1 MGLVFPSSRLTLSF
15 PIRNMHVRGF
25 SGHLTLLLSL
35 ISLARVS
42 GAVIKGYEKDVGTKT
57 SFYGFTAYSLVSS
70 LQILGHRGFS
80 NIPQEKVSEVPAV
93 CMHSFD
99 KMLFFCGLQFCFCHE
114 QQRGRASPLPLPSVG
129 ELALPW
135 LKVSVCSGKLYQHH
149 PSLVACRR
157 SCTSDV
163 ISILLLWA
171 I

>member
-15 PIRNMHVRGF
+15 SIRNVHVRGL
-25 SGHLTLLLSL
+25 SGRLTLLVSL

-80 NIPQEKVSEVPAV
+80 NIPQDKVSEVPAV

-99 KMLFFCGLQFCFCHE
+99 RMLFVCVLPFCSCHE
-114 QQRGRASPLPLPSVG
+114 EQRG
-129 ELALPW
+129 
-135 LKVSVCSGKLYQHH
+135 
-149 PSLVACRR
+149 
-157 SCTSDV
+157 
-163 ISILLLWA
+163 
-171 I
+171 